1 MHYIL
6 WLSCELV
13 FEKVVT
19 IYSLLLCHMRYQQG
33 LVEHDTP
40 ATKHPPLP
48 LLHTPHIINNIFQP
62 LLRSPLYIFTIHCGV
77 FQVLSPSWAGESI
90 MSSISHPINVLH
102 MRGLYQAVSS
112 HHTTWYCVP
121 VLPALC
127 HIFLL
132 IIQMKA
138 GLAWPML
145 LQLLIIF

>member
-62 LLRSPLYIFTIHCGV
+62 LLRPLSTYLQFTAEYFKCCHQAELV
-77 FQVLSPSWAGESI
+77 NPS
-90 MSSISHPINVLH
+90 
-102 MRGLYQAVSS
+102 
-112 HHTTWYCVP
+112 
-121 VLPALC
+121 
-127 HIFLL
+127 
-132 IIQMKA
+132 
-138 GLAWPML
+138 
-145 LQLLIIF
+145 

>member
-48 LLHTPHIINNIFQP
+48 LLLTPHIINNIVQP